1 MGVDAKMDHVD
12 GEIGNNNLSSTKRAL
27 GLINIVIGCGFD
39 PENIRV

>member
-1 MGVDAKMDHVD
+1 MGVDAKMANVD

-27 GLINIVIGCGFD
+27 GLVNTIIGCGFD